1 MQHCRALQLQPTELS
16 PAEGR
21 HGACYLQDLIHDFLH
36 DLTLSFRI
44 AGAEKQEE
52 IQVRKEDT
60 ERAQGE
66 GGFVLSWL
74 CLGAPKTWGGAE
86 GGTEGGLGGVALCW
100 CWECTAPKHRM
111 QRWSPG
117 GAQLLTKHPGMPAAS
132 QTNGATESS
141 GLKALT
147 AVSHKLG

>member
-74 CLGAPKTWGGAE
+74 CLGAPRTWGEAEGGAE
-86 GGTEGGLGGVALCW
+86 GGLGGWPCAG
-100 CWECTAPKHRM
+100 A
-111 QRWSPG
+111 G
-117 GAQLLTKHPGMPAAS
+117 NAQLQSTECRDGALGELSYLQSTPGCLQQAKQM
-132 QTNGATESS
+132 ER
-141 GLKALT
+141 LKA
-147 AVSHKLG
+147 AD